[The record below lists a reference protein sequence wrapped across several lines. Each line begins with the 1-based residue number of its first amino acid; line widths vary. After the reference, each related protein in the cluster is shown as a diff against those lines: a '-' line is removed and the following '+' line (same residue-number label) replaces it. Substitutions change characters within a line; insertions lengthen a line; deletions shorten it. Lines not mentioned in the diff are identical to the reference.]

1 MVMRKLIGITIL
13 SSIVLT
19 GCFEEAPKKEQV
31 HTVAWFL
38 EHQNVMNNTLEKCS
52 NNPGELLKTP
62 SCINAIEARRV
73 VYDRQLSRGL
83 DTFEPGSVWKK

>member
-1 MVMRKLIGITIL
+1 MKRIIVTILL

-19 GCFEEAPKKEQV
+19 GCFEEAPKEKKEEV

-38 EHQNVMNNTLEKCS
+38 EHKDVMNKTLEKCN

-62 SCINAIEARRV
+62 NCQNAYMADDKRLK
-73 VYDRQLSRGL
+73 Q
-83 DTFEPGSVWKK
+83 GSFVPSSDIGW